1 MNINIEKSTPKVG
14 KYKFNDH
21 FLKKFEKMSK
31 MYDEQLKRLRSIE
44 KEIDDISH
52 GICNTGYNLR
62 YITPSDISTF
72 VSNFDTALSQGL
84 LNPNMSD
91 CNMFAVAAAI
101 KFMNDN
107 KCVNFVNT
115 TVSGNKQPV
124 PKTATL
130 QDLEMYVGHE
140 TFKREVYTKY
150 EMSHRI
156 KCIKDDIK
164 KLDDMHFTAA
174 TRSLVN
180 KLPDIITKHS
190 EVACSACDIK
200 SQEIFGMFVAHFIGF
215 AIKLNLSTVVQ
226 MIKYASPGVTF
237 NTIEDKEMKV
247 TASTVQEFAQLY
259 GEREKV
265 ITESVNLKD
274 KKPVFFVFTEGVG
287 FPLSNMIKSIT
298 KSKFSHMAIG
308 FDSDLKKIY
317 TYGPR
322 GEHRENYT
330 SGEVG
335 VGFLVESVED
345 LKRKNIKMSV
355 MCGFVDNDSVKKMQD
370 EVTDFARHRTTFDFR
385 MFERFLVKKDKK
397 PSKNKYAQVCST
409 FCDYIMEVGNIKA
422 TNKEL
427 SSPADIKNAIDEKAE
442 TLNNVFE
449 VFYGNSND
457 YVVDTANI
465 KIDNFA
471 VQTQTRAFDEYYTE
485 CFHITKINSEIR
497 SRIPFGCNFRD
508 IVLGDDHEFYK
519 NTECA
524 LKYIITSPK
533 SPFNQLIV
541 QYAPDGNECD
551 VSYDVDSIMRI
562 FFGNMHDV
570 DYNNPYN
577 RPDVQ
582 FPSDPNWMDKIA
594 CGNAYYD
601 LNYRKDNPGN
611 HHSDPI
617 TGKFDMVYK
626 LYGHVYHETDSK
638 KLVANIRKIVKIME
652 SIISSRKYSTEIQ
665 MPRQLSTE
673 VLALFGEILTK
684 TLMKLYH
691 LNTVVL
697 DFSDTMD
704 ETMIPGYMYEES
716 YVENENGNIVQES
729 YIIMEADEKAD
740 DMPKVTAIEM
750 KDAKVSNANV
760 KDMKA
765 AAKAKHSLSGL
776 IRKVIDWVSNTVGKA
791 FNNWEKAYKKIIDYV
806 EASTTAKLVE
816 EIATALDNRT
826 FNITIDNYVK
836 YKVQVNAFSNIK
848 PETAVNDI
856 INKYGKEQANGK
868 SVDLI
873 SEEDLAKF
881 ESALYPSGIYDQIK
895 NINTKSTDGTDQA
908 NNTANAATI
917 KNRGDAVRNYFL
929 FGDIKEP
936 ELKSIDLKGGD
947 FKDIYENIKNTRN
960 CESPFTKL
968 TESFKKALTA
978 IDTAKNEVD
987 VNGTH
992 EQADNMKSETKVD
1005 ENMTLKN
1012 LGTIFNITQR
1022 ASQATNAAAID
1033 ALVGI
1038 PTKSTG
1044 YDAFKKS
1051 FWGKNYS
1058 MFKAVI
1064 DEYKTRDKD
1073 FKPGEENNNNNAN
1086 QDAANADATKTQSNT
1101 QHVQSADI
1109 TGSAEVDAS
1118 GALQTGGNPV

>member
-237 NTIEDKEMKV
+237 NTVEDKEMKV

-370 EVTDFARHRTTFDFR
+370 EVIDFARHRTTFDFR

-541 QYAPDGNECD
+541 QYAPDGDECD

-562 FFGNMHDV
+562 FFGSMHDV

-594 CGNAYYD
+594 CGNTYYD

-611 HHSDPI
+611 HHLDPI
-617 TGKFDMVYK
+617 TSKFDMVYK

-638 KLVANIRKIVKIME
+638 KLVTNIRKIVKIME

-729 YIIMEADEKAD
+729 YIIMESDEKAD
-740 DMPKVTAIEM
+740 VMPTVTATEM
-750 KDAKVSNANV
+750 KDAKVSNANT

-791 FNNWEKAYKKIIDYV
+791 FNNWEKTYKKIIDYV

-816 EIATALDNRT
+816 EIATALDRQT

-836 YKVQVNAFSNIK
+836 YNVHVADFNNIK
-848 PETAVNDI
+848 PETAVTEI
-856 INKYGKEQANGK
+856 INRYGKKPEDGK
-868 SVDLI
+868 GVAKITD
-873 SEEDLAKF
+873 EDFKDF
-881 ESALYPSGIYDQIK
+881 ERKLYPPGLYDKIKGIE
-895 NINTKSTDGTDQA
+895 TKPIAGTPEA
-908 NNTANAATI
+908 NNTADTATI

-936 ELKSIDLKGGD
+936 ELKSINLKGGD
-947 FKDIYENIKNTRN
+947 FKDIYSNIKDTRN
-960 CESPFTKL
+960 CESPFAKL

-978 IDTAKNEVD
+978 IENAKNAVD
-987 VNGTH
+987 VDPTNEGQDKTPAQDQVN
-992 EQADNMKSETKVD
+992 ESMELQ
-1005 ENMTLKN
+1005 N
-1012 LGTIFNITQR
+1012 LGDIFKATQQ
-1022 ASQATNAAAID
+1022 ASQAVNATAID

-1073 FKPGEENNNNNAN
+1073 FKPGEENNNATQIATDTNATN
-1086 QDAANADATKTQSNT
+1086 AAKTPIEA
-1101 QHVQSADI
+1101 SASTNDG
-1109 TGSAEVDAS
+1109 TS
-1118 GALQTGGNPV
+1118 GASQTGDNPV